1 MKKSVD
7 TIVKALAARKQ
18 PGQRFIVAIT
28 GAPGAG
34 KSTLADALCDRLNR
48 ADGYCAAVLPM
59 DGFHLDNAILEERDL
74 LAVKGAPV

>member
-18 PGQRFIVAIT
+18 PVQRFIVAIT

-34 KSTLADALCDRLNR
+34 KSTLADALCDRLNSRPSGHR
-48 ADGYCAAVLPM
+48 ASD
-59 DGFHLDNAILEERDL
+59 FHMSRKAEADRAFIDRSM
-74 LAVKGAPV
+74 